1 MANPTSNK
9 GALAHVFTP
18 DEALAAARKL
28 RDSEYTH
35 FDVLTPFPLHGI
47 EDAMGMKRSWVPY
60 ATAGLAFFGILLAQ
74 LFINYVMV
82 WDWPM
87 NFGGKPAAAW
97 PSFVPVTFESM
108 VFYGAI
114 GSAIVAIV
122 AGKKD
127 TIPQPPAMEITTGAT
142 VDRFVL
148 WISATDP
155 KFDGEKVTQFLRS
168 LDAHGVRLVG
178 LGDGGA
184 GHAKN

>member
-1 MANPTSNK
+1 MANPTSTK

-35 FDVLTPFPLHGI
+35 FDVLTPFPVHGI
-47 EDAMGMKRSWVPY
+47 EDAMGLKRSWIPY
-60 ATAGLAFFGILLAQ
+60 VTAGLAFFGILLAQ

-82 WDWPM
+82 GDWPL
-87 NFGGKPAAAW
+87 NFGGKPHAAW
-97 PSFVPVTFESM
+97 PSFIPVTFESM

-127 TIPQPPAMEITTGAT
+127 TVPQPPPMEIRTGAT

-155 KFDGEKVTQFLRS
+155 KFDQEKVTHFLRS

-184 GHAKN
+184 SHAKV